1 MLASLRKSSPFIR
14 TKSYRRR
21 TSLTPEQIRPH
32 LVVLAPSK
40 FVFPDMLHPTSISIS
55 GMPFQKEKLAS
66 MQPIT
71 SQPNFVSEVQIW
83 QNLATEPLL
92 RTVLYCITS
101 VQEFHRSG
109 KTSGSS
115 GGCPRLRYDLRVS
128 HPLTPRRCPSRLG
141 RGTTSGRLPEGEPR
155 TTPHSPG
162 GGGPGGGVSGGGG
175 TTSAACVSGLTLAAS
190 PGG

>member
-40 FVFPDMLHPTSISIS
+40 FVFPDMLRPTSISIS

-83 QNLATEPLL
+83 QGLATEPLL
-92 RTVLYCITS
+92 RTALYCITP

-128 HPLTPRRCPSRLG
+128 HPPADVQAVWGVIPRPVVRA
-141 RGTTSGRLPEGEPR
+141 
-155 TTPHSPG
+155 PHVRRSAPQSPG

-175 TTSAACVSGLTLAAS
+175 TASSAACVSGLALAAS